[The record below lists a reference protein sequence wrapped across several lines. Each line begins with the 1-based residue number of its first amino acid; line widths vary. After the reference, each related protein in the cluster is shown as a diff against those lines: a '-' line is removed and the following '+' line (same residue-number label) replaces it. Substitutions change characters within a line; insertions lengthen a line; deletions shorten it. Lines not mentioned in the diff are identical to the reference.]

1 MMKIKTLSIQAQL
14 QHKYTADGDFSA

>member
-1 MMKIKTLSIQAQL
+1 MKIKTLSIQAQL